1 MKVIS
6 VVSAKGG
13 VGKTT
18 LTANLATALHRLGV
32 PTVLVVDLDPQ
43 NALGLHFGAD
53 PGALAGVSRASLS
66 GDSWGSVC
74 QQSPSGVHVLPY
86 GVVNEADRVAFE
98 RHLEAHPDWLAQQLQ
113 NQGAHAI
120 FAPVYERHAPRP
132 TPAVC
137 AQLQRWQQQ
146 PAWWL
151 FSSSECLGHLADLA
165 PHLSWQAHTALATH
179 PRIAQ
184 QAQALGFG
192 QVRTV
197 RPTLDDVHRF
207 IQSQS

>member
-1 MKVIS
+1 MKVVA

-18 LTANLATALHRLGV
+18 LTANLATALQHQGA

-53 PGALAGVSRASLS
+53 PGALAGISRASLA

-98 RHLEAHPDWLAQQLQ
+98 RHL
-113 NQGAHAI
+113 
-120 FAPVYERHAPRP
+120 
-132 TPAVC
+132 
-137 AQLQRWQQQ
+137 
-146 PAWWL
+146 
-151 FSSSECLGHLADLA
+151 
-165 PHLSWQAHTALATH
+165 
-179 PRIAQ
+179 
-184 QAQALGFG
+184 
-192 QVRTV
+192 
-197 RPTLDDVHRF
+197 
-207 IQSQS
+207 

>member
-1 MKVIS
+1 M
-6 VVSAKGG
+6 
-13 VGKTT
+13 
-18 LTANLATALHRLGV
+18 
-32 PTVLVVDLDPQ
+32 
-43 NALGLHFGAD
+43 
-53 PGALAGVSRASLS
+53 
-66 GDSWGSVC
+66 
-74 QQSPSGVHVLPY
+74 
-86 GVVNEADRVAFE
+86 
-98 RHLEAHPDWLAQQLQ
+98 
-113 NQGAHAI
+113 
-120 FAPVYERHAPRP
+120 
-132 TPAVC
+132 C